1 MSQQIRV
8 LQCVECSL
16 YQVDIVKKTNKWECK
31 VCRLKQ
37 MVHKEFFRGSGAE
50 CRAKVQHLNLEHG
63 QKQQAQEERKI
74 LEALQNVECD
84 SSSAAQLPPS
94 HCIKGP
100 SKWSDYVDEPIAQN
114 RIGSDRIHAQE
125 KDFDEPGNSSL
136 PKKQCNS
143 RKRTAQNEFVANQ
156 KASSKWQNFL

>member
-31 VCRLKQ
+31 VCRFKQ

-50 CRAKVQHLNLEHG
+50 CRAKVQQLNLEHG

-84 SSSAAQLPPS
+84 SFSDAQLPPS
-94 HCIKGP
+94 HRIKGP
-100 SKWSDYVDEPIAQN
+100 SKWADYVDEPIAEN
-114 RIGSDRIHAQE
+114 RFAPKRHSQE
-125 KDFDEPGNSSL
+125 QDQDEPGNISL
-136 PKKQCNS
+136 PRKQSVS
-143 RKRTAQNEFVANQ
+143 RKRTSQNEFVAY
-156 KASSKWQNFL
+156 KKESSKWQNFL

>member
-31 VCRLKQ
+31 VCRFKQ

-50 CRAKVQHLNLEHG
+50 CRAKVQQLNLEHG
-63 QKQQAQEERKI
+63 QRQQAQEERKI
-74 LEALQNVECD
+74 LEALQNVKCD

-94 HCIKGP
+94 PRIKGP
-100 SKWSDYVDEPIAQN
+100 SKWADYVDEPIAVN
-114 RIGSDRIHAQE
+114 RFGPKTHSQDQDEQGNISIHR
-125 KDFDEPGNSSL
+125 
-136 PKKQCNS
+136 KQSGS
-143 RKRTAQNEFVANQ
+143 RKRNAQNEFVANI
-156 KASSKWQNFL
+156 KGASKWQNFL